1 MALLYNISTYFFLI
15 VINFAALFNAKA
27 RLWVKGRE
35 CVFKKLGN
43 ALMNIENIAWF
54 HCASLGEFEQGKP
67 IIKAYKKMNLIIKS
81 LNFSY
86 QSEEVFKDLN
96 LNFNSGIL
104 NLVSGPSG
112 SGKTTLL
119 NLIAGLE
126 KPSSGL
132 IMLDDDIQSSNDKF
146 IEPENRNIGFIFQ
159 DFALFPHLNVK
170 QNIEF
175 SGNRNDEL
183 LNKLINKLSIA
194 NHLSKYPH
202 ELSGGQQQRVSIAR
216 ALFSEPKILLIDE
229 PISNQDKNNK
239 TEIIRIISEFIKEKE
254 IVCILVSHE
263 EINNVPVETKSFNLS

>member
-1 MALLYNISTYFFLI
+1 
-15 VINFAALFNAKA
+15 
-27 RLWVKGRE
+27 
-35 CVFKKLGN
+35 
-43 ALMNIENIAWF
+43 
-54 HCASLGEFEQGKP
+54 
-67 IIKAYKKMNLIIKS
+67 MNLIIES

-86 QSEEVFKDLN
+86 RNEEVFKNLN
-96 LNFNSGIL
+96 LNFKSGVL
-104 NLVSGPSG
+104 NLISGPSG

-132 IMLDDDIQSSNDKF
+132 IILDDIIQSNNDKF
-146 IEPENRNIGFIFQ
+146 VEPENRNIGFVFQ

-175 SGNRNDEL
+175 SSKGNEDFF
-183 LNKLINKLSIA
+183 NKLINRLNIA
-194 NHLSKYPH
+194 SHLSKYPH

-239 TEIIRIISEFIKEKE
+239 TEIIEIISEFIKEKE
-254 IVCILVSHE
+254 IICILVSHE
-263 EINNVPVETKSFNLS
+263 EINGYGEVAARSYNLS

>member
-1 MALLYNISTYFFLI
+1 
-15 VINFAALFNAKA
+15 
-27 RLWVKGRE
+27 
-35 CVFKKLGN
+35 
-43 ALMNIENIAWF
+43 
-54 HCASLGEFEQGKP
+54 
-67 IIKAYKKMNLIIKS
+67 MNLIIKS

-132 IMLDDDIQSSNDKF
+132 IMLDDDVQSSNDKF

-159 DFALFPHLNVK
+159 DFALFPHLNIK

-263 EINNVPVETKSFNLS
+263 EINNVSVETKSFNFS

>member
-1 MALLYNISTYFFLI
+1 
-15 VINFAALFNAKA
+15 
-27 RLWVKGRE
+27 
-35 CVFKKLGN
+35 
-43 ALMNIENIAWF
+43 
-54 HCASLGEFEQGKP
+54 
-67 IIKAYKKMNLIIKS
+67 MNLIIES

-86 QSEEVFKDLN
+86 RNEEVFKNLN
-96 LNFNSGIL
+96 LNFKSGVL
-104 NLVSGPSG
+104 NLISGPSG

-132 IMLDDDIQSSNDKF
+132 IILDDIIQSNKDKF
-146 IEPENRNIGFIFQ
+146 VEPENRNIGFVFQ

-175 SGNRNDEL
+175 SRKGNEDL
-183 LNKLINKLSIA
+183 FNKLINRLNIA
-194 NHLSKYPH
+194 SHLSKYPH

-239 TEIIRIISEFIKEKE
+239 IEIMEIISEFIKEKE
-254 IVCILVSHE
+254 IICILVSHE
-263 EINNVPVETKSFNLS
+263 EINNYGQVETRSYNLS

>member
-1 MALLYNISTYFFLI
+1 
-15 VINFAALFNAKA
+15 
-27 RLWVKGRE
+27 
-35 CVFKKLGN
+35 
-43 ALMNIENIAWF
+43 
-54 HCASLGEFEQGKP
+54 
-67 IIKAYKKMNLIIKS
+67 MNLIIKS

-132 IMLDDDIQSSNDKF
+132 IMLDDDVQSSNDKF
-146 IEPENRNIGFIFQ
+146 IEPENRHIGFIFQ
-159 DFALFPHLNVK
+159 DFALFPHLNIK

-175 SGNRNDEL
+175 SGNRNEEL
-183 LNKLINKLSIA
+183 LNRFINELSIA

>member
-1 MALLYNISTYFFLI
+1 
-15 VINFAALFNAKA
+15 
-27 RLWVKGRE
+27 
-35 CVFKKLGN
+35 
-43 ALMNIENIAWF
+43 
-54 HCASLGEFEQGKP
+54 
-67 IIKAYKKMNLIIKS
+67 MNLIIKS

-86 QSEEVFKDLN
+86 QSEDVFKDLN
-96 LNFNSGIL
+96 LNFNSGII

-132 IMLDDDIQSSNDKF
+132 IMLDGNIQSSIDKF
-146 IEPENRNIGFIFQ
+146 VEPENRNIGFVFQ

-175 SGNRNDEL
+175 SGNRNKEL
-183 LNKLINKLSIA
+183 FNTLIDNLSIK
-194 NHLSKYPH
+194 NQLSKYPH
-202 ELSGGQQQRVSIAR
+202 ELSGGQQQRASIAR
-216 ALFSEPKILLIDE
+216 AIYSEPKILLIDE

-239 TEIIRIISEFIKEKE
+239 IEIIKIISDFTKDKE

-263 EINNVPVETKSFNLS
+263 EINNIAQVETISYTLS

>member
-1 MALLYNISTYFFLI
+1 
-15 VINFAALFNAKA
+15 
-27 RLWVKGRE
+27 
-35 CVFKKLGN
+35 
-43 ALMNIENIAWF
+43 
-54 HCASLGEFEQGKP
+54 
-67 IIKAYKKMNLIIKS
+67 MNLIIKS

-132 IMLDDDIQSSNDKF
+132 IMLDDDVQSSNGKF

-159 DFALFPHLNVK
+159 DFALFPHLNIK

>member
-1 MALLYNISTYFFLI
+1 
-15 VINFAALFNAKA
+15 
-27 RLWVKGRE
+27 
-35 CVFKKLGN
+35 
-43 ALMNIENIAWF
+43 
-54 HCASLGEFEQGKP
+54 
-67 IIKAYKKMNLIIKS
+67 MNLIIKS

-159 DFALFPHLNVK
+159 DFALFPHLNIK

-175 SGNRNDEL
+175 SGNRNEEL
-183 LNKLINKLSIA
+183 LNRLINKLSIA

-239 TEIIRIISEFIKEKE
+239 TEIIKIISEFIKEKE

-263 EINNVPVETKSFNLS
+263 EINNIAQVETKSFNLS

>member
-1 MALLYNISTYFFLI
+1 
-15 VINFAALFNAKA
+15 
-27 RLWVKGRE
+27 
-35 CVFKKLGN
+35 
-43 ALMNIENIAWF
+43 
-54 HCASLGEFEQGKP
+54 
-67 IIKAYKKMNLIIKS
+67 MNLIIKS

-126 KPSSGL
+126 KPASGL
-132 IMLDDDIQSSNDKF
+132 IMLDDDVQSSNDKF

-159 DFALFPHLNVK
+159 DFALFPHLNIK

-239 TEIIRIISEFIKEKE
+239 IEIIRIISEFIKEKE

-263 EINNVPVETKSFNLS
+263 EINNVPIETKSFNLS

>member
-1 MALLYNISTYFFLI
+1 
-15 VINFAALFNAKA
+15 
-27 RLWVKGRE
+27 
-35 CVFKKLGN
+35 
-43 ALMNIENIAWF
+43 
-54 HCASLGEFEQGKP
+54 
-67 IIKAYKKMNLIIKS
+67 MNLIIKS

-86 QSEEVFKDLN
+86 HSEDVFKDLN

-132 IMLDDDIQSSNDKF
+132 IMLDGNIQSSIDKF
-146 IEPENRNIGFIFQ
+146 VEPENRNIGFVFQ

-175 SGNRNDEL
+175 SGNRNKEL
-183 LNKLINKLSIA
+183 FNTLIDNLSIK
-194 NHLSKYPH
+194 NQLSKYPH
-202 ELSGGQQQRVSIAR
+202 ELSGGQQQRASIAR
-216 ALFSEPKILLIDE
+216 AIYSEPKILLIDE

-263 EINNVPVETKSFNLS
+263 EINNISQVETISYNLS

>member
-1 MALLYNISTYFFLI
+1 
-15 VINFAALFNAKA
+15 
-27 RLWVKGRE
+27 
-35 CVFKKLGN
+35 
-43 ALMNIENIAWF
+43 
-54 HCASLGEFEQGKP
+54 
-67 IIKAYKKMNLIIKS
+67 MNLIIKS

-132 IMLDDDIQSSNDKF
+132 IMLDDDVQSSNDKF

-159 DFALFPHLNVK
+159 DFALFPHLNIK

-239 TEIIRIISEFIKEKE
+239 IEIIRIISEFIKEKE

-263 EINNVPVETKSFNLS
+263 EINNVPIETKSFNLS

>member
-1 MALLYNISTYFFLI
+1 
-15 VINFAALFNAKA
+15 
-27 RLWVKGRE
+27 
-35 CVFKKLGN
+35 
-43 ALMNIENIAWF
+43 
-54 HCASLGEFEQGKP
+54 
-67 IIKAYKKMNLIIKS
+67 MNLIIKS

-96 LNFNSGIL
+96 LNFNSEIL

-132 IMLDDDIQSSNDKF
+132 IMLDDVVQSSNDKF

-159 DFALFPHLNVK
+159 DFALFPHLNIK

-175 SGNRNDEL
+175 SGNRNEEL

-229 PISNQDKNNK
+229 PISNQDNNNK

>member
-1 MALLYNISTYFFLI
+1 
-15 VINFAALFNAKA
+15 
-27 RLWVKGRE
+27 
-35 CVFKKLGN
+35 
-43 ALMNIENIAWF
+43 
-54 HCASLGEFEQGKP
+54 
-67 IIKAYKKMNLIIKS
+67 MNLIIKS

-132 IMLDDDIQSSNDKF
+132 IMLDDDVQSSNDKF

-159 DFALFPHLNVK
+159 DFALFPHLNIK

-175 SGNRNDEL
+175 SGNRNEEL

-239 TEIIRIISEFIKEKE
+239 TEIIRIISEFIKEEE
-254 IVCILVSHE
+254 IVCIFVSHE

>member
-1 MALLYNISTYFFLI
+1 
-15 VINFAALFNAKA
+15 
-27 RLWVKGRE
+27 
-35 CVFKKLGN
+35 
-43 ALMNIENIAWF
+43 
-54 HCASLGEFEQGKP
+54 
-67 IIKAYKKMNLIIKS
+67 MNLIIKS

-86 QSEEVFKDLN
+86 QNEEVFKDLN

-132 IMLDDDIQSSNDKF
+132 IMLDDDVQSSNDKF

-159 DFALFPHLNVK
+159 DFALFPHLNIK

-254 IVCILVSHE
+254 IVCVLVSHE

>member
-1 MALLYNISTYFFLI
+1 
-15 VINFAALFNAKA
+15 
-27 RLWVKGRE
+27 
-35 CVFKKLGN
+35 
-43 ALMNIENIAWF
+43 
-54 HCASLGEFEQGKP
+54 
-67 IIKAYKKMNLIIKS
+67 MNLIIKS

-132 IMLDDDIQSSNDKF
+132 IMLDDDVQSSNDKF

-159 DFALFPHLNVK
+159 DFALFPHLNIK

-175 SGNRNDEL
+175 SGNRNEEL
-183 LNKLINKLSIA
+183 LNRLINELSIA

-239 TEIIRIISEFIKEKE
+239 TEIIRIISEFIKEEE
-254 IVCILVSHE
+254 IVCIFVSHE
-263 EINNVPVETKSFNLS
+263 EINNVPVEIKSFNLS

>member
-1 MALLYNISTYFFLI
+1 
-15 VINFAALFNAKA
+15 
-27 RLWVKGRE
+27 
-35 CVFKKLGN
+35 
-43 ALMNIENIAWF
+43 
-54 HCASLGEFEQGKP
+54 
-67 IIKAYKKMNLIIKS
+67 MNLIIKS

-132 IMLDDDIQSSNDKF
+132 IMLDDDVQSSNDKF

-159 DFALFPHLNVK
+159 DFALFPHLNIK

-175 SGNRNDEL
+175 SGNRNEEL
-183 LNKLINKLSIA
+183 LNRLINELSIA

-216 ALFSEPKILLIDE
+216 ALFSEPTVLLIDE

>member
-1 MALLYNISTYFFLI
+1 
-15 VINFAALFNAKA
+15 
-27 RLWVKGRE
+27 
-35 CVFKKLGN
+35 
-43 ALMNIENIAWF
+43 
-54 HCASLGEFEQGKP
+54 
-67 IIKAYKKMNLIIKS
+67 MNLIIKS

-175 SGNRNDEL
+175 SGNRNEEL

-239 TEIIRIISEFIKEKE
+239 IEIIRIISEFIKEKE

-263 EINNVPVETKSFNLS
+263 EINNVPVETKSFNFS

>member
-1 MALLYNISTYFFLI
+1 
-15 VINFAALFNAKA
+15 
-27 RLWVKGRE
+27 
-35 CVFKKLGN
+35 
-43 ALMNIENIAWF
+43 
-54 HCASLGEFEQGKP
+54 
-67 IIKAYKKMNLIIKS
+67 MNLIIKS

-132 IMLDDDIQSSNDKF
+132 IMLDDDVQSSNDKF

-159 DFALFPHLNVK
+159 DFALFPHLNIK

-175 SGNRNDEL
+175 SGNRNEEL
-183 LNKLINKLSIA
+183 LNRLINELSIA

-202 ELSGGQQQRVSIAR
+202 ELSGGRASDWEWRGSSRAIAR
-216 ALFSEPKILLIDE
+216 CFAMPGYRLETGRLAGAGHTSLGPCPSAIGGMGAAHKGGDFPHGPGCPLGHRPIVPKLSTTGSCRLGC
-229 PISNQDKNNK
+229 PIPW
-239 TEIIRIISEFIKEKE
+239 T
-254 IVCILVSHE
+254 SHHPGYSRGLRPGWY
-263 EINNVPVETKSFNLS
+263 NSCHAGAC

>member
-1 MALLYNISTYFFLI
+1 
-15 VINFAALFNAKA
+15 
-27 RLWVKGRE
+27 
-35 CVFKKLGN
+35 
-43 ALMNIENIAWF
+43 
-54 HCASLGEFEQGKP
+54 
-67 IIKAYKKMNLIIKS
+67 MNLIIKS

-104 NLVSGPSG
+104 NFVSGPSG

-126 KPSSGL
+126 KPSSGF
-132 IMLDDDIQSSNDKF
+132 IMLDDNIQSSNDKF

-175 SGNRNDEL
+175 SGNRNEEL

-239 TEIIRIISEFIKEKE
+239 IEIIRIISEFIKEKE

-263 EINNVPVETKSFNLS
+263 EINNVPVETKSFNFS

>member
-1 MALLYNISTYFFLI
+1 
-15 VINFAALFNAKA
+15 
-27 RLWVKGRE
+27 
-35 CVFKKLGN
+35 
-43 ALMNIENIAWF
+43 
-54 HCASLGEFEQGKP
+54 
-67 IIKAYKKMNLIIKS
+67 MNLIIKS

-132 IMLDDDIQSSNDKF
+132 IMLDDDVQSSNDKF

-175 SGNRNDEL
+175 SGNRNEEL
-183 LNKLINKLSIA
+183 LNKLINKLSFA

-239 TEIIRIISEFIKEKE
+239 TEVIKIISEFIKEKE
-254 IVCILVSHE
+254 IVCVLVSHE
-263 EINNVPVETKSFNLS
+263 EINNVPVEIKSFNFS

>member
-1 MALLYNISTYFFLI
+1 
-15 VINFAALFNAKA
+15 
-27 RLWVKGRE
+27 
-35 CVFKKLGN
+35 
-43 ALMNIENIAWF
+43 
-54 HCASLGEFEQGKP
+54 
-67 IIKAYKKMNLIIKS
+67 MNLIIKS

-146 IEPENRNIGFIFQ
+146 IDPENRNIGFIFQ

-175 SGNRNDEL
+175 SGNRNEEL
-183 LNKLINKLSIA
+183 LNKLINKLSFA

-239 TEIIRIISEFIKEKE
+239 TEVIKIISEFIKEKE
-254 IVCILVSHE
+254 IVCVLVSHE
-263 EINNVPVETKSFNLS
+263 EINNVPVEIKSFNFS

>member
-1 MALLYNISTYFFLI
+1 
-15 VINFAALFNAKA
+15 
-27 RLWVKGRE
+27 
-35 CVFKKLGN
+35 
-43 ALMNIENIAWF
+43 
-54 HCASLGEFEQGKP
+54 
-67 IIKAYKKMNLIIKS
+67 MNLIIKS

-86 QSEEVFKDLN
+86 QSEAVFKGLN

-132 IMLDDDIQSSNDKF
+132 IMLDDDVQSSNDKF

-159 DFALFPHLNVK
+159 DFALFPHLNIK

-194 NHLSKYPH
+194 THLSKYPH

-263 EINNVPVETKSFNLS
+263 EINNVPVETKSFNFS

>member
-1 MALLYNISTYFFLI
+1 
-15 VINFAALFNAKA
+15 
-27 RLWVKGRE
+27 
-35 CVFKKLGN
+35 
-43 ALMNIENIAWF
+43 
-54 HCASLGEFEQGKP
+54 
-67 IIKAYKKMNLIIKS
+67 MNLIIKS
-81 LNFSY
+81 LDFSY
-86 QSEEVFKDLN
+86 QNEEVFKDLN
-96 LNFNSGIL
+96 LNFNSGVL

-132 IMLDDDIQSSNDKF
+132 IMLDNNIQSSIDKF
-146 IEPENRNIGFIFQ
+146 VEPEKRNIGFVFQ

-175 SGNRNDEL
+175 SENGNKEL
-183 LNKLINKLSIA
+183 FNTLVDNLSIK

-202 ELSGGQQQRVSIAR
+202 ELSGGQQQRASIAR
-216 ALFSEPKILLIDE
+216 AIYSEPKILLIDE

-239 TEIIRIISEFIKEKE
+239 IEIIKIISDFAKDRE

-263 EINNVPVETKSFNLS
+263 EINSIAQVETRSYTLS

>member
-1 MALLYNISTYFFLI
+1 
-15 VINFAALFNAKA
+15 
-27 RLWVKGRE
+27 
-35 CVFKKLGN
+35 
-43 ALMNIENIAWF
+43 
-54 HCASLGEFEQGKP
+54 
-67 IIKAYKKMNLIIKS
+67 MNLIIES

-86 QSEEVFKDLN
+86 RNEEVFKDLN
-96 LNFNSGIL
+96 LNFKSGVL
-104 NLVSGPSG
+104 NLISGPSG

-132 IMLDDDIQSSNDKF
+132 IILDDIIQSNNDKF
-146 IEPENRNIGFIFQ
+146 VEPENRNIGFVFQ

-175 SGNRNDEL
+175 SRKGNEGL
-183 LNKLINKLSIA
+183 LNKLINRLNIA
-194 NHLSKYPH
+194 SHLSKYPH

-239 TEIIRIISEFIKEKE
+239 IEIIEIIFEFIKEKE
-254 IVCILVSHE
+254 IICILVSHE
-263 EINNVPVETKSFNLS
+263 EINSYGEVEARSYNLS

>member
-1 MALLYNISTYFFLI
+1 
-15 VINFAALFNAKA
+15 
-27 RLWVKGRE
+27 
-35 CVFKKLGN
+35 
-43 ALMNIENIAWF
+43 
-54 HCASLGEFEQGKP
+54 
-67 IIKAYKKMNLIIKS
+67 MNLIIKS

-96 LNFNSGIL
+96 LNFNSEIL

-132 IMLDDDIQSSNDKF
+132 IMLDDDVQSSNDKF

-159 DFALFPHLNVK
+159 DFALFPHLNIK

>member
-1 MALLYNISTYFFLI
+1 
-15 VINFAALFNAKA
+15 
-27 RLWVKGRE
+27 
-35 CVFKKLGN
+35 
-43 ALMNIENIAWF
+43 
-54 HCASLGEFEQGKP
+54 
-67 IIKAYKKMNLIIKS
+67 MNLIIKS

-86 QSEEVFKDLN
+86 QSEDVFKDLN
-96 LNFNSGIL
+96 LNFSSGII

-132 IMLDDDIQSSNDKF
+132 IMLDGNIQSSNEKF
-146 IEPENRNIGFIFQ
+146 IGPENRNVGFVFQ

-175 SGNRNDEL
+175 SENRNKEL
-183 LNKLINKLSIA
+183 FNTLIDNLSIK
-194 NHLSKYPH
+194 NYLSKYPH
-202 ELSGGQQQRVSIAR
+202 ELSGGQQQRASIAR
-216 ALFSEPKILLIDE
+216 AIYSEPKILLIDE

-239 TEIIRIISEFIKEKE
+239 IEIIKIISDFTKDKE

-263 EINNVPVETKSFNLS
+263 EINNISQVETISYNLS

>member
-1 MALLYNISTYFFLI
+1 
-15 VINFAALFNAKA
+15 
-27 RLWVKGRE
+27 
-35 CVFKKLGN
+35 
-43 ALMNIENIAWF
+43 
-54 HCASLGEFEQGKP
+54 
-67 IIKAYKKMNLIIKS
+67 MNLIIKS

-132 IMLDDDIQSSNDKF
+132 IMLDDDVQSSNDKF

-159 DFALFPHLNVK
+159 DFALFPHLNIK

-175 SGNRNDEL
+175 SGNRNEEL
-183 LNKLINKLSIA
+183 LNRLINELSIA

-216 ALFSEPKILLIDE
+216 ALFSEPKVLLIDE

-239 TEIIRIISEFIKEKE
+239 TEIIRIISEFIKEEE

-263 EINNVPVETKSFNLS
+263 EINNVPIETKSFNLS

>member
-1 MALLYNISTYFFLI
+1 
-15 VINFAALFNAKA
+15 
-27 RLWVKGRE
+27 
-35 CVFKKLGN
+35 
-43 ALMNIENIAWF
+43 
-54 HCASLGEFEQGKP
+54 
-67 IIKAYKKMNLIIKS
+67 MNLIIKS

-86 QSEEVFKDLN
+86 QSEKVFKDLN

-104 NLVSGPSG
+104 NLVSGSSG

-132 IMLDDDIQSSNDKF
+132 IMLDDDVQSSNDKF

-159 DFALFPHLNVK
+159 DFALFPHLNIK

-175 SGNRNDEL
+175 SGNRNEEL
-183 LNKLINKLSIA
+183 LNRLINELSIA

-216 ALFSEPKILLIDE
+216 ALFSEPKVLLIDE

-239 TEIIRIISEFIKEKE
+239 TEIIRIISEFIKEEE